1 MRGRLGELRRCKH
14 FCADVVRPL
23 LLYGLP
29 ACEGLEEFA
38 LATDAEVTPQQ
49 RACMH
54 LGRLMEALLPA
65 IDANDEAKMDVALCF
80 YNAVLCRCGSDW
92 QARDFCML

>member
-1 MRGRLGELRRCKH
+1 
-14 FCADVVRPL
+14 L

-29 ACEGLEEFA
+29 ASEDLGELAGLA
-38 LATDAEVTPQQ
+38 ATETSITPQQ

-54 LGRLMEALLPA
+54 VGRLMEALLPA

-80 YNAVLCRCGSDW
+80 FNAVLCRCLSVLYCFIL
-92 QARDFCML
+92 FCVFSV